1 MKLQERVNVKEAGGW
16 HGDFDVACPN
26 GHHMARWASLLNLRL
41 LAKVF
46 AKIQEVSRKP
56 LDLLSMIIRVK
67 WPTDPFFSIAGG
79 AIMPCEF
86 LVVEQ
91 QLVEANPRYRLGW
104 ICNQFRPSQD
114 MLCCINSVLTGYS
127 SYISLR

>member
-16 HGDFDVACPN
+16 HGDFDVACPK

-67 WPTDPFFSIAGG
+67 WPTDPFF
-79 AIMPCEF
+79 
-86 LVVEQ
+86 
-91 QLVEANPRYRLGW
+91 
-104 ICNQFRPSQD
+104 PSQVGP
-114 MLCCINSVLTGYS
+114 LCPVNFW
-127 SYISLR
+127 